1 MVEIMKSLHIDWR
14 DRILL
19 PDLYMRQG
27 RQLMDSDTGVIGRG
41 VRQEFS
47 ISALLFSIYA
57 EAMMLEGL
65 EDMKE
70 GVLLQGSWL

>member
-1 MVEIMKSLHIDWR
+1 
-14 DRILL
+14 
-19 PDLYMRQG
+19 MRQG
-27 RQLMDSDTGVIGRG
+27 GQWIDSDPGVIGRG
-41 VRQEFS
+41 VRQEFP

-57 EAMMLEGL
+57 EAMMIVAL